1 MRLKRVSFVLLS
13 MLICWPLSTCHKLK
27 ISRPPVV
34 NYESF
39 HQLLKSGKP
48 LIVEFGKKWYGP
60 SMRTR
65 DALTKIWLK
74 YRDKVNVCFVEAL
87 KNEKLVN
94 ECQVDFVPTTLIFN
108 RKGEEIFRYVG
119 QWKEKDILKAII
131 KLGLINQGK

>member
-1 MRLKRVSFVLLS
+1 
-13 MLICWPLSTCHKLK
+13 
-27 ISRPPVV
+27 
-34 NYESF
+34 
-39 HQLLKSGKP
+39 
-48 LIVEFGKKWYGP
+48 
-60 SMRTR
+60 MRTR

-119 QWKEKDILKAII
+119 QWKEENILKAII